1 MFPLKVQ
8 VLRSIL
14 SVNDVQFSYN
24 RNVEVKYLKAY
35 GFIRLNSKSF
45 IHIFQRLILKKKKN
59 LIPDARINIDKH
71 FATYNEYVKWG
82 LNCPR
87 VCVRVAG
94 MLIMRCF
101 FHYSIRFKSI
111 GLNVNLRTGYISII
125 NSTSVF

>member
-35 GFIRLNSKSF
+35 GIRLNSKSF
-45 IHIFQRLILKKKKN
+45 IHIFKRLILKKKKN

-71 FATYNEYVKWG
+71 FATYNEYVK
-82 LNCPR
+82 
-87 VCVRVAG
+87 
-94 MLIMRCF
+94 
-101 FHYSIRFKSI
+101 
-111 GLNVNLRTGYISII
+111 
-125 NSTSVF
+125 